1 MRSVIFWLLFI
12 NISIFLVKNYKNDPI
27 LVKSNRDDR
36 VINYEKSLIVRD
48 YYKNRLEKLL
58 EIKNLVANKE
68 LDEIL
73 MLYKVSELDLEL
85 KTLELEE

>member
-1 MRSVIFWLLFI
+1 MIYYIFWLLFI
-12 NISIFLVKNYKNDPI
+12 NISIFIVKNYKNDPI
-27 LVKSNRDDR
+27 LVKSNRDSR
-36 VINYEKSLIVRD
+36 VISYEKSLIVRD

-58 EIKNLVANKE
+58 EIKNLVATKE

-85 KTLELEE
+85 RTLELEE

>member
-12 NISIFLVKNYKNDPI
+12 NISIFIVKNYKNDPI

-85 KTLELEE
+85 RTLELEE

>member
-1 MRSVIFWLLFI
+1 MRSFIFWLLFI
-12 NISIFLVKNYKNDPI
+12 NISIFIVKNYKNDPI

-85 KTLELEE
+85 RTLELEE

>member
-1 MRSVIFWLLFI
+1 MKSLVFWLLFI
-12 NISIFLVKNYKNDPI
+12 NISIFIVKNYKNDPI
-27 LVKSNRDDR
+27 LVKSNRDSR
-36 VINYEKSLIVRD
+36 VISYEKSLIVRD

-58 EIKNLVANKE
+58 EIKNLVATKE

-85 KTLELEE
+85 RTLELEE

>member
-12 NISIFLVKNYKNDPI
+12 NISIFIVKNYKNDPI

>member
-12 NISIFLVKNYKNDPI
+12 NISIFIVKNYKNDPI
-27 LVKSNRDDR
+27 LVKSNRGDR

-85 KTLELEE
+85 RTLELEE

>member
-1 MRSVIFWLLFI
+1 MKSLIFCLLFI
-12 NISIFLVKNYKNDPI
+12 NISIFLVKSYKNDPI
-27 LVKSNRDDR
+27 LVKSNRDSR
-36 VINYEKSLIVRD
+36 VISYEKSLIVRD

-68 LDEIL
+68 VDEIL

-85 KTLELEE
+85 RTLELEE